1 MPHYPILGAPAL
13 QTGVSSLTGEGSS
26 FEKTWR
32 KLFKNSELGQYGLS
46 PRKGIKESSVYS
58 RASPLHQPIFIL
70 KEGRGRQTNQGWCE
84 LRRVEAA
91 TWNRRF
97 ISTNEHRI
105 ELALLTPMLVI

>member
-1 MPHYPILGAPAL
+1 MDYPQGR
-13 QTGVSSLTGEGSS
+13 VSKSLVYIQE
-26 FEKTWR
+26 
-32 KLFKNSELGQYGLS
+32 
-46 PRKGIKESSVYS
+46 PRHC
-58 RASPLHQPIFIL
+58 HQPIFIL